1 MLTYKHIN
9 VYVIYVCYM
18 FKLTSPM
25 AQWVKNLSAMH
36 GTQEM
41 QIRSL
46 GWEDI

>member
-1 MLTYKHIN
+1 
-9 VYVIYVCYM
+9 M

-41 QIRSL
+41 QVPSL
-46 GWEDI
+46 GWDYI